1 MVGVWDG
8 VDGLVDLSAAISFFG
23 DDDDDGND
31 DEELAADDTADDE
44 DEGFL
49 GIFCLGFCANIRC
62 GVKASWFAHGL
73 RRNECL
79 AVQRYKACLPDVDVS

>member
-31 DEELAADDTADDE
+31 DEELAADDTADDD

-49 GIFCLGFCANIRC
+49 GIFCWDSVSMFSVVLKVLICPWI
-62 GVKASWFAHGL
+62 AHKL
-73 RRNECL
+73 L
-79 AVQRYKACLPDVDVS
+79 DDSPKI